1 MFGYVKID
9 KAELRVREYEYYR
22 AAYCGLCRSMG
33 KCTGQCS
40 RFALSYDIAFL
51 AQVRMALAGT
61 APAFRKRRCIAHP
74 FRSRMMMEPNDE
86 LFYAADA
93 SALLAFEKCRDDVAD
108 KRGIGR
114 LIARIRCLLLKGTY
128 TRAKR
133 RLLELAGVLREKLGE
148 LSALEREGRPTVDE
162 PAAIF
167 GEILAALCAHGLDE
181 SNARIARVIGNKI
194 GRFIYIVDA
203 IDDIEKDE
211 KSRNFNPVLLFYGKS
226 PTIEE
231 RQMLEDAL
239 LVCLSDAAAALD
251 LIGEAAD
258 SPRRAV
264 LENILYL
271 GMPATAKRVIWGDSA
286 CCKEETSEQQSL

>member
-9 KAELRVREYEYYR
+9 RAELRVREYEYYR

-40 RFALSYDIAFL
+40 RFTLSYDIAFL

-61 APAFRKRRCIAHP
+61 VPAFRKRRCIAHP
-74 FRSRMMMEPNDE
+74 FRSRMMMEPNGE
-86 LFYAADA
+86 LLYAADA

-108 KRGIGR
+108 KRGLGR
-114 LIARIRCLLLKGTY
+114 LIARVRCLLLKGAY
-128 TRAKR
+128 KRAKK
-133 RLLELAGVLREKLGE
+133 RLPEVAAALRERLNA
-148 LSALEREGRPTVDE
+148 LSLLEREKRPTVDE

-167 GEILAALCAHGLDE
+167 GEILAVLFSHGLDE
-181 SNARIARVIGNKI
+181 NAARIANVIGNKI

-203 IDDIEKDE
+203 IDDIERDE
-211 KSRNFNPVLLFYGKS
+211 KNRNFNPVLLLYGKR
-226 PTIEE
+226 PDKEE
-231 RQMLEDAL
+231 RRMLEDAL
-239 LVCLSDAAAALD
+239 LVCLSDATTALD
-251 LIGEAAD
+251 LIGEAAN

-271 GMPATAKRVIWGDSA
+271 GMPASAKRVIWGEDA
-286 CCKEETSEQQSL
+286 CCKEETSEQQPL